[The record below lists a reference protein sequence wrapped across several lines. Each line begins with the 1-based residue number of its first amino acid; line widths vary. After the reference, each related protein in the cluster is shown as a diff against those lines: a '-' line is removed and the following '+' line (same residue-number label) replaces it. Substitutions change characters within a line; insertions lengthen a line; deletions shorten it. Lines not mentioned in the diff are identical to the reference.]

1 MVNLK
6 YKNNNDR
13 IKLILVLLFFSFSV
27 LIGVYVYNLRYLKVD
42 FDEANRQLYLKKQFS
57 GNVIDKKTSKNKST
71 ILVLNNGTEVLT
83 VPHFVV
89 NVKLGDSISK
99 KENDSLAYIYSK
111 GKLKVTFN
119 YLNFKT
125 SH

>member
-1 MVNLK
+1 MINLK
-6 YKNNNDR
+6 SKNHNER

-27 LIGVYVYNLRYLKVD
+27 LIGIYVYNLRNLKVD

-57 GNVIDKKTSKNKST
+57 GKVIEKKASKNKST
-71 ILVLNNGTEVLT
+71 ILELNNGTEVLT

-89 NVKLGDSISK
+89 NVKLGDSIFK
-99 KENDSLAYIYSK
+99 KKNDSLAYIYT
-111 GKLKVTFN
+111 GGQLRATFN

-125 SH
+125 KQ

>member
-1 MVNLK
+1 MINLK
-6 YKNNNDR
+6 SKNHNER

-27 LIGVYVYNLRYLKVD
+27 LIGIYVYNLRNLKVD

-57 GNVIDKKTSKNKST
+57 GKVIEKKASKNKST
-71 ILVLNNGTEVLT
+71 ILELNNGTEVLT

-89 NVKLGDSISK
+89 NVKLGDSIFK
-99 KENDSLAYIYSK
+99 KKNDSLAYIYTR
-111 GKLKVTFN
+111 GQLRTTFN

-125 SH
+125 KQ